1 MKNKT
6 LLLLSIFALLTLVVS
21 ACANIA
27 PATQA
32 AEVQPVQPAVTV
44 EAVDVS
50 QNQPSP
56 VPLDV
61 NAQPLQP
68 APEGSPPAGTQP
80 LNAQPSGNQP
90 MQNGQ
95 GRQPGQN
102 GDCRPDM
109 TAAANTLGITAEELQ
124 AALGD
129 PAQGRPDLAAAAAT
143 LGITEETLKQAIQQA
158 MPTDC
163 TTMGGGPGNGQQ
175 PPQEAYDACVGLSEG
190 AACTVLAPNGSLS
203 GTCSLPPSNAS
214 TQLACAPIGGPQQ
227 QP

>member
-1 MKNKT
+1 MKNKN
-6 LLLLSIFALLTLVVS
+6 LLLLSIITLLTLIVS
-21 ACANIA
+21 ACASVA

-32 AEVQPVQPAVTV
+32 TEVQATEPTITV

-50 QNQPSP
+50 QNQPAA
-56 VPLDV
+56 PLDS
-61 NAQPLQP
+61 NAQPAQLDPNGIQP
-68 APEGSPPAGTQP
+68 AGS
-80 LNAQPSGNQP
+80 QPSISQPSNDQP

-95 GRQPGQN
+95 GGQPGQN

-109 TAAANTLGITAEELQ
+109 TTAANTLGITAEELQ

-129 PAQGRPDLAAAAAT
+129 PAQGRPDLATAAAT

-163 TTMGGGPGNGQQ
+163 ANMGGRPGNGQQ

-190 AACTVLAPNGSLS
+190 AACTVLTPNGSLS